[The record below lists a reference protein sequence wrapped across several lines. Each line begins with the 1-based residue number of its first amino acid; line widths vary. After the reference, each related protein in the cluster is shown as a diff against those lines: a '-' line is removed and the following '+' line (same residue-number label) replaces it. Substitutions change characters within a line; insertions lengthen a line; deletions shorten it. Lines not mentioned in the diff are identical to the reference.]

1 MADLPGSCRPL
12 STPARP
18 LVKPGRMSTQRK
30 LFVEDIQTAGKRV
43 IVRVDFNVPLK
54 DGKVESDKR
63 LKESLPTI
71 KYLKEKGAKVILMSH
86 LGRPDG
92 KRSPE
97 FSLRPVA
104 DALSA
109 LLGSPVSFAD
119 DCVGAPAELAVAAL
133 KGGDVL
139 LLENLR
145 FHAQEEANDPA
156 FAKQLAALAD
166 VYVNDAFG
174 SAHRAHASTEGITK
188 FVPQAASGYLMKKEL
203 DYLGGALA
211 EPKRPFVAIIGGSKV
226 SGKIDVIKNLL
237 PNVDKLLI
245 GGGMTYTFLKAQG
258 LEIGKSIVEND
269 KLDLAK
275 SLLAEAGDKIVL
287 GTDVVVTD
295 KLDFKARTVGATKVV
310 SIKEIPSDWEGVDAG
325 PDTIAAFREIIV
337 GAKTVIWNG
346 PVGVFEI
353 DASAKGTIA
362 VAEALAE
369 ATAGGA
375 TTIIGGGDSA
385 SAVKKAGVAAKVSH
399 VSTGGGASLEFPR
412 GQGAPG
418 RGRADQ
424 QVTVDERAVRRGSSQ
439 PAGLPRSTSRTPRVA
454 RASAAPARPA

>member
-1 MADLPGSCRPL
+1 
-12 STPARP
+12 
-18 LVKPGRMSTQRK
+18 MSTQRK

-71 KYLKEKGAKVILMSH
+71 KYLKDKGAKVILMSH

-104 DALSA
+104 DALAA
-109 LLGSPVSFAD
+109 LLGSPVAFAD
-119 DCVGAPAELAVAAL
+119 DCVGAPAEAAVAAL
-133 KGGDVL
+133 KDGDVL

-145 FHAQEEANDPA
+145 FHAEEEKNEPG

-211 EPKRPFVAIIGGSKV
+211 QPKRPFVAIIGGSKV
-226 SGKIDVIKNLL
+226 SGKIDVIKHLL
-237 PNVDKLLI
+237 PQVDKLLI

-258 LEIGKSIVEND
+258 LEVGHSIVEND
-269 KLDLAK
+269 KLELAK

-295 KLDFKARTVGATKVV
+295 KLDFKARTLGATKVV
-310 SIKEIPSDWEGVDAG
+310 STKEMPSDWEGVDAG
-325 PDTIAAFREIIV
+325 PETIAAFRKILL
-337 GAKTVIWNG
+337 GAKTAIWNG

-353 DASAKGTIA
+353 DGSAKGTIA

-369 ATAGGA
+369 ATAAGA

-385 SAVKKAGVAAKVSH
+385 SAVKKAGVASKVSH
-399 VSTGGGASLEFPR
+399 VSTGGGASLEFLE
-412 GQGAPG
+412 GKVLPG
-418 RGRADQ
+418 
-424 QVTVDERAVRRGSSQ
+424 
-439 PAGLPRSTSRTPRVA
+439 VA
-454 RASAAPARPA
+454 ALTDK